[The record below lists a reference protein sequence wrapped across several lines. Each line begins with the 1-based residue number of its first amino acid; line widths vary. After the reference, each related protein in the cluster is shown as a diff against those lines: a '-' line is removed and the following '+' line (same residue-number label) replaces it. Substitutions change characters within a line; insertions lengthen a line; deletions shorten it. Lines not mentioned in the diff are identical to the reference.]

1 MKLAQLTDKI
11 CMENDLFEELL
22 SLNGKKILELGCGKA
37 DITRLIATTG
47 VGRQV
52 TATEVDEI
60 QHSRN
65 LRIGDLPNVNFIKAG
80 SESIP
85 FDDETFDIVLMFKS
99 FHHVPKDLMG
109 TALKEVER
117 ILKPGGM
124 VYISEPVF
132 AGPYNE
138 ILRLFHDEELVRKAA
153 FDAIKR
159 AVSSSSLLLVDELF
173 FNKLVEF
180 VDFEQFERNVIG
192 VTHSNHQL
200 SNRLLQKVKDKF
212 MPHME
217 PDGVKFLVPMRVDLL
232 QKKG

>member
-1 MKLAQLTDKI
+1 
-11 CMENDLFEELL
+11 
-22 SLNGKKILELGCGKA
+22 
-37 DITRLIATTG
+37 
-47 VGRQV
+47 
-52 TATEVDEI
+52 
-60 QHSRN
+60 
-65 LRIGDLPNVNFIKAG
+65 
-80 SESIP
+80 
-85 FDDETFDIVLMFKS
+85 
-99 FHHVPKDLMG
+99 MG